1 MSIKKVKKFIKE
13 HKKEI
18 AITASVAAV
27 IGIGIA
33 VKKHSNTGVTIPN
46 AERVPEPKALRDVF
60 PKRIVMEG
68 AMLEFADKYGVDR
81 IDEYTGAY
89 EFMTSFADSNFNY
102 KVPLSALGEF
112 GEDIIKVL
120 PGLNGDNTAYVLIN
134 IAK

>member
-33 VKKHSNTGVTIPN
+33 VKKHSNTSVTIPN
-46 AERVPEPKALRDVF
+46 AERVPEPKALRDTF
-60 PKRIVMEG
+60 PKLNVMDEV
-68 AMLEFADKYGVDR
+68 MREFADKYGVDR
-81 IDEYTGAY
+81 IDEYSGAY
-89 EFMTSFADSNFNY
+89 EFMTGYIDSTGNY

-112 GEDIIKVL
+112 GENIIKVL
-120 PGLNGDNTAYVLIN
+120 PGLNGDNTAYILIN